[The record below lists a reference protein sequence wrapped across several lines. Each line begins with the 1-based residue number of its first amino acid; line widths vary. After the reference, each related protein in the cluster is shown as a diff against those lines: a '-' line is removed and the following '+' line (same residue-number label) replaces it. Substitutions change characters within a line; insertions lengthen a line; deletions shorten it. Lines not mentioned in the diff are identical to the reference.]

1 MLYFGEDRADRC
13 AGAVRCRLKP
23 VFPDGPVP
31 LAEIVPRLERLLAG
45 SPADETEISWLEVRR
60 GQESNGKRRRDTYEL
75 HERTVL
81 FRVRES
87 GRTGL
92 HRTSVSTL
100 SDLENALRDALAQAR
115 LATPSPALLAIPGG
129 DAPVDVRGTCDP
141 ELVRMTPGK
150 ARDLLQRQA
159 GKGETARIGWS
170 EGRIAVANSRGLRR
184 AADVTSGWMEVIC
197 ARQPGAGRAAAASRT
212 LAGLEP
218 QKVFAR
224 ARRRSG
230 PPEVVRPPQGPA
242 ALVLSQEAT
251 AALLEVLNRQ
261 AFTSE
266 SFHSGVSF
274 LRESLGQPVFH
285 SAVNLLDD
293 ACDPRGLP
301 FPFDLLGA
309 ACRPLEL
316 VTRGVAVN
324 LAIDDRLSRA
334 LDLPPTAQRVA
345 PDEAVPA
352 HLFLLPG
359 EPSEEA
365 LLGAADGGFWVAAL
379 EPLEAFDPHA
389 LRFRAVAR
397 GVRQIDGGALG
408 RSLPDLIW
416 EDDLKRVLSQVLAV
430 GSELVPIAT
439 GAGLFRATT
448 APMLAVANVD
458 GLRFALD

>member
-1 MLYFGEDRADRC
+1 
-13 AGAVRCRLKP
+13 

-31 LAEIVPRLERLLAG
+31 LAEIVTRLERLLAG
-45 SPADETEISWLEVRR
+45 SPADATEISWLEVRR

-115 LATPSPALLAIPGG
+115 LSPPSPDLLAIPGG
-129 DAPVDVRGTCDP
+129 DAALAPAAPADTRGVCDP
-141 ELVRMTPGK
+141 ELARMTPGA
-150 ARDLLQRQA
+150 ARDLLQRLA
-159 GKGETARIGWS
+159 ARGETARIGWS
-170 EGRIAVANSRGLRR
+170 EGRIAVVNSRGLRR

-197 ARQPGAGRAAAASRT
+197 ARQPGAGRAAAASRS
-212 LAGLEP
+212 LAGLDP

-230 PPEVVRPPQGPA
+230 PPEVVRPPEGPA
-242 ALVLSQEAT
+242 PLALSQEAT
-251 AALLEVLNRQ
+251 AALLEALNRQ

-274 LRESLGQPVFH
+274 LRESLGQRVFH
-285 SAVNLLDD
+285 PAVNLRDD
-293 ACDPRGLP
+293 PTDPRGLP

-309 ACRPLEL
+309 ATRPIDL
-316 VTRGVAVN
+316 VAGGVAITP
-324 LAIDDRLSRA
+324 AIDDRLSRA

-345 PDEAVPA
+345 TDEVAPT

-359 EPSEEA
+359 KSTEA
-365 LLGAADGGFWVAAL
+365 ELFRAADGGIWVAAL
-379 EPLEAFDPHA
+379 EPLEVYDPQD

-397 GVRQIDGGALG
+397 GVRRIDGGALG

-416 EDDLKRVLSQVLAV
+416 EDDLKRVLSRVLAV

-448 APMLAVANVD
+448 APMLAVADVG